1 MKEGK
6 MSYLMLDLDRG
17 FWKQVQHLAID
28 RNMNVKQLILYLLKS
43 EIKKQKEEKR
53 FILPRSEIMVL

>member
-6 MSYLMLDLDRG
+6 MSYLMLDLDKG

-28 RNMNVKQLILYLLKS
+28 RNMNVKALILSLLKS
-43 EIKKQKEEKR
+43 EIKKQKEGK
-53 FILPRSEIMVL
+53 